1 MEQTKNIVFFLSDED
16 QTGNFEEDD
25 EIHRGAG
32 NRDKFVKTQKIE
44 LSKKG
49 VRESDMILDSGVP
62 TNSIIINPNLT
73 QKMPRF
79 LPSTVDSEVK
89 SGMTG
94 GDQWSQKN
102 GGNFSKTL
110 SKTALLNKIKAALGK
125 Q

>member
-1 MEQTKNIVFFLSDED
+1 
-16 QTGNFEEDD
+16 
-25 EIHRGAG
+25 
-32 NRDKFVKTQKIE
+32 
-44 LSKKG
+44 
-49 VRESDMILDSGVP
+49 MILDSGVP

-125 Q
+125 